1 MKHPDEPYTIM
12 IFRGAMKAPLR
23 VKLRKSVV
31 RCVGVIGCCALVFQF
46 AVLSHYMIQRSQV
59 AELEVLQEEVA
70 KKHKQ
75 TSDFSMAIDEMKQRM
90 FTMQKL
96 SRKLQTMFGLEAS
109 PLVDDRPLN
118 GQGGQELPYESFLAD
133 EMNYNQMGQTV
144 GDRAGKNLS
153 QNNNEFSSAVLNI
166 RDGLVWLDDRATRDQ
181 AILRQLEETS
191 GKRVRHWASI
201 PSIAPV
207 KGPIT
212 SKFGPRVSP
221 FTGRKTLHAGLDI
234 GAPRGREVKAPAK
247 GKVVVAAYDARMGN
261 FIRIDH
267 KYGIETTYGHLSK
280 ILVKY
285 GQSVTRGDVIGLVG
299 NTGKFSTGPHLHY
312 QVAVNDKV
320 VNPTQYILD

>member
-1 MKHPDEPYTIM
+1 MKNPDESYTIM
-12 IFRGAMKAPLR
+12 VFRGHMKAPFR
-23 VKLRKSVV
+23 IKLRKSVV
-31 RCVGVIGCCALVFQF
+31 RWGGAIGACMLIMQLAVFG
-46 AVLSHYMIQRSQV
+46 HYMIQREQV
-59 AELEVLQEEVA
+59 AKLEVLQTEIAE
-70 KKHKQ
+70 KHKQ
-75 TSDFSMAIDEMKQRM
+75 TSNFSSAIDEMKQRM

-96 SRKLQTMFGLEAS
+96 NRKLQTMFGLESS
-109 PLVDDRPLN
+109 PLADDQALN
-118 GQGGQELPYESFLAD
+118 GQGGEEFPYESRLASELNHDQTSRVLLDRVDKNRDQGGDEFL
-133 EMNYNQMGQTV
+133 
-144 GDRAGKNLS
+144 K
-153 QNNNEFSSAVLNI
+153 AVSNI
-166 RDGLVWLDDRATRDQ
+166 KGGLAWLDTQTKRDQ
-181 AILRQLEETS
+181 AILQQLEETS
-191 GKRVRHWASI
+191 GKRMTRWAST
-201 PSIAPV
+201 PSIAPI
-207 KGPIT
+207 KGPVT
-212 SKFGPRVSP
+212 SKFGPRISP